1 MGRDRTNCANRE
13 DLSREPANRLGIDGS
28 VIADN
33 TPLPI
38 PDVSTGAARRVTRPC
53 VSKGILFVGL
63 ERPDEFAKARR
74 LVCQGLQALVGQGR
88 DGETATCAPAG
99 QTAASRQ

>member
-1 MGRDRTNCANRE
+1 MARHRTNCANRD
-13 DLSREPANRLGIDGS
+13 DLWREPANRLGIDGS

-38 PDVSTGAARRVTRPC
+38 TDVSTGAARRVTRPC

-63 ERPDEFAKARR
+63 ERPDEFAKAMR
-74 LVCQGLQALVGQGR
+74 LVCQGHQVHY
-88 DGETATCAPAG
+88 TSHN
-99 QTAASRQ
+99 SRLKFDK